1 MRRRSPSYSPPPRR
15 GHGGRGRSPSPSR
28 GRYGRRGDPPTSLL
42 VRNIP
47 RDCRSEDL
55 RLPFERY
62 GVVKDV
68 YLPKDY
74 YTGLVRLTCQY
85 PSVTT
90 ALTVWLFKAVEL
102 EVKGASPRRPTEVD
116 LSGYKGSTV
125 VGRVICLT
133 REPRGF
139 GFVQYMDPG
148 DAAEAQYHM
157 DHQVINGREIT
168 VVFAEENR
176 KKPQE
181 MRSKER
187 IRGRPG
193 HSGSSRRRSPYY
205 VRSRSRS
212 PRYSGSPRKSRHSRS
227 YTPTDRGHRRS
238 YSPSPSG
245 SRRRGRSGKNHSRS
259 PSPAP
264 RKERVRSPT
273 PNGKSVSPAVRSPAP
288 RSPPRSHPRSPPPS
302 RSHPRSPPSRSKEPT
317 SRASA
322 GREYGTSRS
331 PSVSPPPRHSRRSP
345 RGSP

>member
-47 RDCRSEDL
+47 RDCRRSEDL

-74 YTGLVRLTCQY
+74 YTG
-85 PSVTT
+85 
-90 ALTVWLFKAVEL
+90 
-102 EVKGASPRRPTEVD
+102 
-116 LSGYKGSTV
+116 
-125 VGRVICLT
+125 
-133 REPRGF
+133 EPRGF

-212 PRYSGSPRKSRHSRS
+212 PRYSGSPRKSRHS
-227 YTPTDRGHRRS
+227 
-238 YSPSPSG
+238 

>member
-47 RDCRSEDL
+47 RDCRRSEDL

-74 YTGLVRLTCQY
+74 YTG
-85 PSVTT
+85 
-90 ALTVWLFKAVEL
+90 
-102 EVKGASPRRPTEVD
+102 
-116 LSGYKGSTV
+116 
-125 VGRVICLT
+125 
-133 REPRGF
+133 EPRGF
-139 GFVQYMDPG
+139 GFVQYMDPV

-157 DHQVINGREIT
+157 DHQIINGREIT

-193 HSGSSRRRSPYY
+193 HGGSSRRRSPYY

-227 YTPTDRGHRRS
+227 YSPTDRGHRRS
-238 YSPSPSG
+238 YSPSPPG
-245 SRRRGRSGKNHSRS
+245 NRRRGRSGRNSRS
-259 PSPAP
+259 PSPPA
-264 RKERVRSPT
+264 RKERVRSMT

-288 RSPPRSHPRSPPPS
+288 RSPPPRSHPRSPPPS
-302 RSHPRSPPSRSKEPT
+302 RSNPRSSPPRAKEPTGRSPGGRDYPPSRSP
-317 SRASA
+317 S
-322 GREYGTSRS
+322 GT
-331 PSVSPPPRHSRRSP
+331 PPPRHSRRSP
-345 RGSP
+345 

>member
-1 MRRRSPSYSPPPRR
+1 MRRRSSSRSPPPRR
-15 GHGGRGRSPSPSR
+15 GREAREYGGRVRSPSLSR

-47 RDCRSEDL
+47 RDCRRSEDL

-74 YTGLVRLTCQY
+74 YTG
-85 PSVTT
+85 
-90 ALTVWLFKAVEL
+90 
-102 EVKGASPRRPTEVD
+102 
-116 LSGYKGSTV
+116 
-125 VGRVICLT
+125 
-133 REPRGF
+133 EPRGF

-187 IRGRPG
+187 TRGRIG
-193 HSGSSRRRSPYY
+193 YGGSGRRRSPYY

-212 PRYSGSPRKSRHSRS
+212 PRHSRSPRRGRSSRHSRS
-227 YTPTDRGHRRS
+227 YSPPLKVHDRSYTPSTPTSRQRGRDSRSESCPPPRMDQAHSVTPDHKVLSSSHHRKDAKNASSGGRDRPRS
-238 YSPSPSG
+238 RSPSG
-245 SRRRGRSGKNHSRS
+245 SGPLR
-259 PSPAP
+259 
-264 RKERVRSPT
+264 
-273 PNGKSVSPAVRSPAP
+273 
-288 RSPPRSHPRSPPPS
+288 
-302 RSHPRSPPSRSKEPT
+302 
-317 SRASA
+317 
-322 GREYGTSRS
+322 Y
-331 PSVSPPPRHSRRSP
+331 SRRTP
-345 RGSP
+345 